1 MGPEEIKPN
10 RLKSAF
16 RYTLPSAHLGVKG
29 GRTVNEK
36 GLRSRTRLSGSS
48 LVSIEDAKD

>member
-1 MGPEEIKPN
+1 MGPEEIKRN

-16 RYTLPSAHLGVKG
+16 RYSLPPAHLGVKG